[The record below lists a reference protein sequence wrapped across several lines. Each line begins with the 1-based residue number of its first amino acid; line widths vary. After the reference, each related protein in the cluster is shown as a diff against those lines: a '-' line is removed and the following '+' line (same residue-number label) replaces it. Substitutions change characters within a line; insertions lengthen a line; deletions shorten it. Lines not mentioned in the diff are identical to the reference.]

1 MSQTDELTRV
11 KARIKAL
18 TEKTVSNGCTEAEA
32 MSAAEMVGRLLER
45 YALSMEEIELREAR
59 CVQVEVPL
67 GGRKRRPIDG
77 CVPAIARFC
86 DCKVWLKRD
95 PEGLG
100 YVFFGFETDTGL
112 ARYLFAVIDDA
123 IQTELAAFRRRAS
136 RGLTGVALRRAGES
150 FQHGMAARVAERLEL
165 MHREREASVGA
176 QRATG
181 TALIIAKHKVVE
193 DALAETDIRLVSGRP
208 LVARLNEAFR
218 DGQRAG
224 DRVNLDRPLGADTGG
239 GRGDRRRLA

>member
-1 MSQTDELTRV
+1 LSQTDELARV

-45 YALSMEEIELREAR
+45 YALSMEEIELRESR
-59 CVQVEVPL
+59 CVQVEIPI
-67 GGRKRRPIDG
+67 GGKKRRPIDG
-77 CVPAIARFC
+77 CVTAIARFC
-86 DCKVWLKRD
+86 DCKVWLTRD
-95 PEGLG
+95 PAGLG

-112 ARYLFAVIDDA
+112 ARYLFTVIDGA
-123 IQTELAAFRRRAS
+123 IQTELAAFRRRVGMS
-136 RGLTGVALRRAGES
+136 LVGTEFRRASDS
-150 FQHGMAARVAERLEL
+150 FQHGMAARVAERLDT
-165 MHREREASVGA
+165 MHRAREASVSQ

-181 TALIIAKHKVVE
+181 TALILAKHRLVD
-193 DALAETDIRLVSGRP
+193 DALAETAVRLVSGRP

-224 DRVNLDRPLGADTGG
+224 DRVNLDRPLNHDARNGE
-239 GRGDRRRLA
+239 RRRIG